1 MLPLDQWNINYLSES
16 NLLNIMSHS
25 LGFVYLSM
33 KYIPVE
39 STAINALQNSLMYA
53 TKLVHLDLSGV
64 PITSIGFLLVEPLP
78 PLHKLILDA
87 CRELDI
93 SQYYNLIAVVEKLK
107 KLEILS
113 LNGMTSST
121 SFLSS
126 SVSP

>member
-1 MLPLDQWNINYLSES
+1 MFWRMLPLDQWNINYLSES

-87 CRELDI
+87 
-93 SQYYNLIAVVEKLK
+93 
-107 KLEILS
+107 
-113 LNGMTSST
+113 
-121 SFLSS
+121 
-126 SVSP
+126 